1 MVKILKKIQIFI
13 LIISICVIFVACVPN
28 GLNAKST
35 EITKKFYTQYFKN
48 LEKND
53 LEKINKTKKTY
64 MTDILV
70 EEMDLRSKEL
80 EVDAITGFDYK
91 KEIAEKMV
99 VEEGEDE
106 SWVKV
111 TFDMFEE
118 EGKPYNIYVMDIHF
132 RDTDKKR
139 YIDTMDLTIYDV
151 DEDGDR
157 TRMEYKTKYANKE
170 ELSDEDKAAMERIK
184 NYYDDLNDVGN
195 DLDEIDDESG
205 E

>member
-132 RDTDKKR
+132 RDADKKR
-139 YIDTMDLTIYDV
+139 YMDTMDLTIYDV

>member
-35 EITKKFYTQYFKN
+35 EITKKFYVQYFKN

>member
-64 MTDILV
+64 MTDVLI

-91 KEIAEKMV
+91 KEIADKMV
-99 VEEGEDE
+99 IEEGEDE

-170 ELSDEDKAAMERIK
+170 ELSDEDIAAMERIK